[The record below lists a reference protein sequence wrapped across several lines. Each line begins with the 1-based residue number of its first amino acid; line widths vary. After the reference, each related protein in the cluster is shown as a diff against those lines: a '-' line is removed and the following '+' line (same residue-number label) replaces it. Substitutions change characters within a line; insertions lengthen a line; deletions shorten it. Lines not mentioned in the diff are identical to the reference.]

1 MFFVE
6 LANYSN
12 YSSSWINFKFMRT
25 IIRGNVLRC
34 LNCKGRHVMVLP
46 MRLTYVVKVL
56 KAFEA
61 LHKYCEDPKPKE
73 IEKKE

>member
-1 MFFVE
+1 
-6 LANYSN
+6 
-12 YSSSWINFKFMRT
+12 MRT